1 MFINQTALILPSVKG
16 IFLALA
22 MQILLIGAGVGC
34 AEIKTPEGVGP
45 MASGVSVY
53 ALSRGKGVPDEARR
67 VLDHARRVLKN
78 GQEQGE
84 VTRLIERRIGL
95 EGETRLCAEFFDET
109 VAHRFFNQLNQ
120 LSLGVELVNIHKG
133 MCPP

>member
-1 MFINQTALILPSVKG
+1 MFINQTTLTLPSPRG

-22 MQILLIGAGVGC
+22 MPILLIKVGVGC
-34 AEIKTPEGVGP
+34 AEIKTSEGLDP
-45 MASGVSVY
+45 MAWGVSVY
-53 ALSRGKGVPDEARR
+53 ALSRGKGVPDEARQ
-67 VLDHARRVLKN
+67 VLDQARQELKN

-95 EGETRLCAEFFDET
+95 EGETRLCAEFVNEA
-109 VAHRFFNQLNQ
+109 VAERFFLQLNQ
-120 LSLGVELVNIHKG
+120 LSYGVELVNIHRG